1 MAQIVVRGIDEEIM
15 KLFKARA
22 KKQGK
27 SAEQAV
33 RELIEGAAREQA
45 RNAGWFEEV
54 MAFRQYLYEK
64 YGESDISVVDD
75 IREDRESR

>member
-15 KLFKARA
+15 RRFKERA

-33 RELIEGAAREQA
+33 RELIEGAAREEA
-45 RNAGWFEEV
+45 RKAGWFEEA
-54 MAFRQYLYEK
+54 MAFSERLYEK